1 MNKKKLSIT
10 IAAGVLAITVV
21 GGSLAWFTST
31 ETKTSNFTT
40 GSISHEIVEDF
51 DETRASQG
59 LLPGDEVNKDVWIK
73 NTGNSDAL
81 LRVKITPVWMNGEQE
96 DKTLDT
102 DSIQLV
108 FDTNVQTLLKES
120 GITKGATWVYGNDG
134 YFYYTSILPV
144 NSKAIEMKTEKLLDA
159 VRLSGSITDQ
169 SKYANKE
176 MSVKIESE
184 TVQVNKD
191 AYKETWKTTATV
203 EASITNMLDNLVD
216 SYKTANGKT
225 HVNNSSNNN

>member
-1 MNKKKLSIT
+1 TKIYSF
-10 IAAGVLAITVV
+10 AIR
-21 GGSLAWFTST
+21 GYGS
-31 ETKTSNFTT
+31 
-40 GSISHEIVEDF
+40 
-51 DETRASQG
+51 
-59 LLPGDEVNKDVWIK
+59 
-73 NTGNSDAL
+73 
-81 LRVKITPVWMNGEQE
+81 
-96 DKTLDT
+96 
-102 DSIQLV
+102 
-108 FDTNVQTLLKES
+108 
-120 GITKGATWVYGNDG
+120 WVYGNDG

-225 HVNNSSNNN
+225 HVNNSSSNN